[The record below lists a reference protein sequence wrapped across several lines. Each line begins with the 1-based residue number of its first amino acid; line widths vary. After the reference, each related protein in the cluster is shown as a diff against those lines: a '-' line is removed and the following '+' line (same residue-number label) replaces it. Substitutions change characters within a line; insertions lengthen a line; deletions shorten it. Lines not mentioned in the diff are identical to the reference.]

1 METIQFDYDTI
12 DGRNLEILAESDGTN
27 IYFKIFDGEK
37 RISKATLTQMDVNN
51 IETFVRENS
60 EPEIEYESD
69 FYERSND

>member
-27 IYFKIFDGEK
+27 IYFKVFDGEK
-37 RISKATLTQMDVNN
+37 RVSKATLAPTDVTN

-60 EPEIEYESD
+60 EQDLDYESD